1 MGIFNPHI
9 LKVKQLTTDWDDPT
23 PADFVVYGECE
34 DQPNDAGRTTTNKD
48 GLTIQFKSIVFVDR
62 DLAPLPV
69 GSKLQVFEQ
78 DGITKRLEGTVTR
91 FGHGHFKNRI
101 WVS

>member
-9 LKVKQLTTDWDDPT
+9 LKVLEQTSDWDNPT
-23 PADFVVYGECE
+23 DFVVYGECE
-34 DQPNDAGRTTTNKD
+34 DQPNDAGRTTANKD
-48 GLTIQFKSIVFVDR
+48 GESIQFKSIVFVNR

-69 GSKLQVFEQ
+69 GSKVQVFEQ
-78 DGITKRLEGTVTR
+78 DGITMRLEGTVTR